1 MKASFA
7 AVVFLFCAFLGTRV
21 ASAQQ
26 SPFWCIYTVNA
37 GTAHAVHYVNDNLVQ
52 ADDVSYHQVE
62 GAWMSYIRS
71 SYAISSLQ
79 DRANNST
86 GCSKLSTD
94 APGGPG
100 RFISQTEQ
108 TWKAR
113 GNNIIHVNWIYT
125 PSAAVT
131 TTGTPPANS
140 SASTSCVPVQT
151 IVNHKFVLVTPERCP
166 AQSAQ
171 QPPPSSSPSPTTQHR
186 ISALANAASTPTPAA
201 PTATVTHTSTA
212 APYRGGPAGGAA
224 RKAYRCIF
232 DFRESRQWMRYSGE
246 PFVTAA
252 TGPVLSA
259 AWKQF
264 IDDTY
269 HPSDP
274 QRRGGCVMLGGGSDL
289 ERAVSSF
296 EVNSN
301 QHGVKTTHVDWHT
314 SP

>member
-7 AVVFLFCAFLGTRV
+7 AVVFLCSMFLGTRV

-37 GTAHAVHYVNDNLVQ
+37 GTADAVHYVNDNLVQ

-62 GAWMSYIRS
+62 EAWMSYIRS
-71 SYAISSLQ
+71 TYAISPLQ
-79 DRANNST
+79 DRANSST
-86 GCSKLSTD
+86 GCNKVSTD
-94 APGGPG
+94 APGGPS

-108 TWKAR
+108 AWKAR
-113 GNNIIHVNWIYT
+113 GNNIIHLNWTYT
-125 PSAAVT
+125 PSAAVAP
-131 TTGTPPANS
+131 TGTPSANS
-140 SASTSCVPVQT
+140 SASKSCAPVQT
-151 IVNHKFVLVTPERCP
+151 IVNHKFVLVTPEGCP

-171 QPPPSSSPSPTTQHR
+171 QPPPSSNPNPAQHR
-186 ISALANAASTPTPAA
+186 ISALASAASTPAPPA

-212 APYRGGPAGGAA
+212 APYGGGPAAA
-224 RKAYRCIF
+224 AAKKAYRCIF
-232 DFRESRQWMRYSGE
+232 DFRESKQWMRYSGG
-246 PFVTAA
+246 PFVTAE

-264 IDDTY
+264 IDETY

-274 QRRGGCVMLGGGSDL
+274 NRRGGCVMLGGASDL

-296 EVNSN
+296 EANSN
-301 QHGVKTTHVDWHT
+301 QHGVKTTHVDWHS